1 MRFPVAVLDDLAA
14 SNAESLTSRVV
25 WTTSGRKLTIGPS
38 IATHKG
44 NINAY
49 TVQTKAI
56 AKALE
61 LLGDEAWSY
70 GYKSG
75 QRCNDIKRILEE
87 VRTACGYQVKYRT
100 FLRWFQHFLKF
111 GECPAATSRRRRR
124 CRGCHGGRHAT
135 CFTPTTMPNWI
146 ESSRTSHIYIWMRS
160 RRKWQRVVTARFGTP
175 RLYGGK

>member
-44 NINAY
+44 NINAN
-49 TVQTKAI
+49 TIQTKAI

-75 QRCNDIKRILEE
+75 QRCNDIKHILEE

-124 CRGCHGGRHAT
+124 HVVEEGMQHPSPH
-135 CFTPTTMPNWI
+135 TTMPNWI